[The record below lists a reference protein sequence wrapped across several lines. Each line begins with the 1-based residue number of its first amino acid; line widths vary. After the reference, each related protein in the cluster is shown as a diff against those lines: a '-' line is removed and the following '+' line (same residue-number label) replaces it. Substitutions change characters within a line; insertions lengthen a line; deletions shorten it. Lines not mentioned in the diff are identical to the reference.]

1 MGVFIIIHIN
11 SQMKHNKLFFTGILF
26 FHIFFSFAQVQ
37 VTIEAIVLDYSTRLP
52 LEYVNI
58 EFLNTSLRTT
68 SNEQGK
74 FTFQFEESSIGNED
88 EFRCTI
94 LGYDTII
101 VEASQLFKSL
111 KNSNKIFL
119 KSSDQNILKNK
130 ETIFGLV
137 TSEFQ
142 PIQGATITIK
152 NSFDEVVTDVDG
164 KYRIQANQG
173 DVLVIKFLGMIT
185 KEIQVL
191 NQQSIDVKLQT
202 DGELLDEILL
212 EGQSDSKENLV
223 QTSFGKRSESSI
235 GYSVNTIKSEDIG
248 VAALSLADIIVG
260 RFAGVRVA
268 GLNVAYNSPK
278 FIIRGGGGSITNPI
292 PAIFVVDGMI
302 YTEMP
307 NFIDVQQIKTI
318 SILKSIIATNRYG
331 TIGSGGAF
339 VIEMKSQAAA
349 KPTPLVNDLLVKG
362 NDYEENLEFFDSFEI
377 TPPYIEHLKKANTF
391 IEAKKIYESQ
401 QDNVR
406 RLGIPYFVDVS
417 NYFQKWNKNFANQV
431 LMTISKIAYNNP
443 KALKILA
450 YQLEVNGDI
459 ETAKLIYQRIV
470 TLRPKHAQSYR
481 DLALIYESTKNYSE
495 AMMLYGDMLEN
506 KIKEVDFS
514 GLKNTITNELKH
526 FLAKH
531 RDKVD
536 YSLVASEY
544 LKANFKFDLRIVFD
558 YSDENTEF
566 ELQFINP
573 DKKFYVWPHTRIDN
587 LKRMLDDIQKGV
599 SSEEYIIDDAESGE
613 WIINIECFTDEV
625 TTNPSYLKYTVFK
638 NYGLSNETKEV
649 KVIQLHKYQQK
660 VTLDRFIYQE

>member
-1 MGVFIIIHIN
+1 MTTNKFFFIGL
-11 SQMKHNKLFFTGILF
+11 LFFQTF
-26 FHIFFSFAQVQ
+26 VSSAQFQ
-37 VTIEAIVLDYSTRLP
+37 VTIEAFLLDNSTGSP
-52 LEYVNI
+52 LEFVSV

-68 SNEQGK
+68 SNDQGK

-88 EFRCTI
+88 EFRCTL
-94 LGYDTII
+94 LGYETIT
-101 VEASQLFKSL
+101 VKASQLFKSL
-111 KNSNKIFL
+111 KNSNKIYL
-119 KSSDQNILKNK
+119 KLSNQNNLKNK
-130 ETIFGLV
+130 ETIVGLV
-137 TSEFQ
+137 SSESQ
-142 PIQGATITIK
+142 PIQGATVNVK

-164 KYRIQANQG
+164 KYSIQANEG
-173 DVLVIKFLGMIT
+173 DVIVVKFLGMIT

-191 NQQSIDVKLQT
+191 NQRSIDVKLQT
-202 DGELLDEILL
+202 DGELLDEVLL
-212 EGQSDSKENLV
+212 EGQRDTNEELI
-223 QTSFGKRSESSI
+223 QTSFGKRRESSI

-339 VIEMKSQAAA
+339 VIEMKSQAAL
-349 KPTPLVNDLLVKG
+349 KPTSIVNDLLVKG
-362 NDYEENLEFFDSFEI
+362 NNYEENLEFFDFFED
-377 TPPYIEHLKKANTF
+377 TPSYIKHIETANTF

-401 QDNVR
+401 QDNVA
-406 RLGIPYFVDVS
+406 RLGIPYLLDVS
-417 NYFQKWNKNFANQV
+417 NYFRRWNKSFANQV

-443 KALKILA
+443 KALKTLA
-450 YQLEVNGDI
+450 YQLEVNGAV
-459 ETAKLIYQRIV
+459 EKAKLVYQRIV
-470 TLRPKHAQSYR
+470 ALRPESAQSYR
-481 DLALIYESTKNYSE
+481 DLALIYQSTKNYNE
-495 AMMLYGDMLEN
+495 AMTLYGDMLGN
-506 KIKEVDFS
+506 KIVGVDFS

-536 YSLVASEY
+536 YSLVASEF
-544 LKANFKFDLRIVFD
+544 LKADFKYDIRIVFD
-558 YSDENTEF
+558 YSDANTEF

-587 LKRMLDDIQKGV
+587 LKRMLDDLQKGV
-599 SSEEYIIDDAESGE
+599 STEEYIIDDAESGE

-638 NYGLSNETKEV
+638 NYGLPNETKEI
-649 KVIQLHKYQQK
+649 KVIQLYKYQQK
-660 VTLDRFIYQE
+660 VTLDRFMY

>member
-1 MGVFIIIHIN
+1 MTT
-11 SQMKHNKLFFTGILF
+11 NKLFFIGLLF
-26 FHIFFSFAQVQ
+26 FQTFVSSAQFQ
-37 VTIEAIVLDYSTRLP
+37 VTIEAFLLDNSTGSP
-52 LEYVNI
+52 LEFVSV

-68 SNEQGK
+68 SNDQGK

-88 EFRCTI
+88 EFRCTL
-94 LGYDTII
+94 LGYETIT
-101 VEASQLFKSL
+101 VKASQLFKSL
-111 KNSNKIFL
+111 KNSNKIYL
-119 KSSDQNILKNK
+119 KLSNQNNLKNK
-130 ETIFGLV
+130 ETIVGLV
-137 TSEFQ
+137 SSESQ
-142 PIQGATITIK
+142 PIQGATVNIK

-164 KYRIQANQG
+164 KYSIQANEG
-173 DVLVIKFLGMIT
+173 DVIVVKFLGMIT

-191 NQQSIDVKLQT
+191 NQRSIDVKLQT
-202 DGELLDEILL
+202 DGELLDEVLL
-212 EGQSDSKENLV
+212 EGQRDTKEELI
-223 QTSFGKRSESSI
+223 QTSFGKRRESSI

-339 VIEMKSQAAA
+339 VIEMKSQASV
-349 KPTPLVNDLLVKG
+349 KPTSIVNDLLVKG
-362 NDYEENLEFFDSFEI
+362 NNYEENLEFFDSFED
-377 TPPYIEHLKKANTF
+377 TPSYIKHLETANTF
-391 IEAKKIYESQ
+391 IEAKKIYEFQ
-401 QDNVR
+401 QDNVA
-406 RLGIPYFVDVS
+406 RLGIPYLLDVS
-417 NYFQKWNKNFANQV
+417 NYFRRWNKSFANQV

-443 KALKILA
+443 KALKTLA
-450 YQLEVNGDI
+450 YQLEVNGAV
-459 ETAKLIYQRIV
+459 EKAKLVYQRIV
-470 TLRPKHAQSYR
+470 ALRPKSAQSYR
-481 DLALIYESTKNYSE
+481 DLALIYQSTKNYNE
-495 AMMLYGDMLEN
+495 AMTLYGDMLGN
-506 KIKEVDFS
+506 KIVGVDFS

-536 YSLVASEY
+536 YSLVASEF
-544 LKANFKFDLRIVFD
+544 LKADFKYDIRIVFD
-558 YSDENTEF
+558 YSDANTEF

-587 LKRMLDDIQKGV
+587 LKRMLDDLQKGV
-599 SSEEYIIDDAESGE
+599 STEEYIIDDAESGE

-638 NYGLSNETKEV
+638 NYGLPNETKEI
-649 KVIQLHKYQQK
+649 KVIQLYKYQQK
-660 VTLDRFIYQE
+660 VTLDRFMY

>member
-1 MGVFIIIHIN
+1 MTT
-11 SQMKHNKLFFTGILF
+11 NKLFFIGLLF
-26 FHIFFSFAQVQ
+26 FQTFVSSAQFQ
-37 VTIEAIVLDYSTRLP
+37 VTIEAFLLDNSTGSP
-52 LEYVNI
+52 LEFVSV

-68 SNEQGK
+68 SNDQGK

-88 EFRCTI
+88 EFRCTL
-94 LGYDTII
+94 LGYETIT
-101 VEASQLFKSL
+101 VKASQLFKSL
-111 KNSNKIFL
+111 KNSNKIYL
-119 KSSDQNILKNK
+119 KLSNQNNLKNK
-130 ETIFGLV
+130 ETIVGLV
-137 TSEFQ
+137 SSESQ
-142 PIQGATITIK
+142 PIQGATVNVK

-164 KYRIQANQG
+164 KYSIQANEG
-173 DVLVIKFLGMIT
+173 DVIVVKFLGMIT

-191 NQQSIDVKLQT
+191 NQRSIDVKLQT
-202 DGELLDEILL
+202 DGELLDEVLL
-212 EGQSDSKENLV
+212 EGQRDTKEELI
-223 QTSFGKRSESSI
+223 QTSFGKRRESSI

-339 VIEMKSQAAA
+339 VIEMKSQAAV
-349 KPTPLVNDLLVKG
+349 KPTSIVNDLLVKG
-362 NDYEENLEFFDSFEI
+362 NNYEENLEFFDSFED
-377 TPPYIEHLKKANTF
+377 TPSYIKHLETANTF

-401 QDNVR
+401 QDNVA
-406 RLGIPYFVDVS
+406 RLGIPYLLDVS
-417 NYFQKWNKNFANQV
+417 NYFRRWNKSFANQV

-443 KALKILA
+443 KALKTLA
-450 YQLEVNGDI
+450 YQLEVNGAV
-459 ETAKLIYQRIV
+459 EKAKLVYQRIV
-470 TLRPKHAQSYR
+470 ALRPESAQSYR
-481 DLALIYESTKNYSE
+481 DLALIYQSTKNYNE
-495 AMMLYGDMLEN
+495 AMTLYGDMLGN
-506 KIKEVDFS
+506 KIVGVDFS

-536 YSLVASEY
+536 YSLVASEF
-544 LKANFKFDLRIVFD
+544 LKVDFKYDIRIVFD
-558 YSDENTEF
+558 YSDANTEF

-587 LKRMLDDIQKGV
+587 LKRMLDDLQKGV
-599 SSEEYIIDDAESGE
+599 STEEYIIDDAESGE

-638 NYGLSNETKEV
+638 NYGLPNETKEI
-649 KVIQLHKYQQK
+649 KVIQLYKYQQK
-660 VTLDRFIYQE
+660 VTLDRFMY

>member
-1 MGVFIIIHIN
+1 MTTNKFFFIGL
-11 SQMKHNKLFFTGILF
+11 LFFQTF
-26 FHIFFSFAQVQ
+26 VSSAQFQ
-37 VTIEAIVLDYSTRLP
+37 VTIEAFLLDNSTGSP
-52 LEYVNI
+52 LEFVSV

-68 SNEQGK
+68 SNDQGK

-88 EFRCTI
+88 EFRCTL
-94 LGYDTII
+94 LGYETIT
-101 VEASQLFKSL
+101 VKASQLFKSL
-111 KNSNKIFL
+111 KNSNKIYL
-119 KSSDQNILKNK
+119 KLSNQNNLKNK
-130 ETIFGLV
+130 ETIVGLV
-137 TSEFQ
+137 SSESQ
-142 PIQGATITIK
+142 PIQGATVNVK

-164 KYRIQANQG
+164 KYSIQANEG
-173 DVLVIKFLGMIT
+173 DVIVVKFLGMIT

-191 NQQSIDVKLQT
+191 NQRSIDVKLQT
-202 DGELLDEILL
+202 DGELLDEVLL
-212 EGQSDSKENLV
+212 EGQRDTKEELI
-223 QTSFGKRSESSI
+223 QTSFGKRRESSI

-302 YTEMP
+302 YTDMP

-339 VIEMKSQAAA
+339 VIEMKSQAAVI
-349 KPTPLVNDLLVKG
+349 PTSTVNDLLVKG
-362 NDYEENLEFFDSFEI
+362 NNYEENLEFFDSFED
-377 TPPYIEHLKKANTF
+377 TPSYIRHLEKATTF

-401 QDNVR
+401 QDNVA

-417 NYFQKWNKNFANQV
+417 NYFRRWNKSFANQV

-443 KALKILA
+443 KALKTLA
-450 YQLEVNGDI
+450 YQLEVNGAV
-459 ETAKLIYQRIV
+459 EKAKLVYQRIV
-470 TLRPKHAQSYR
+470 ALRPESAQSYR
-481 DLALIYESTKNYSE
+481 DLALIYQSTKNYNE
-495 AMMLYGDMLEN
+495 AMTLYGDMLGN
-506 KIKEVDFS
+506 KIVGVDFS

-536 YSLVASEY
+536 YSLVASEF
-544 LKANFKFDLRIVFD
+544 LKADFKYDIRIVFD
-558 YSDENTEF
+558 YSDANTEF

-587 LKRMLDDIQKGV
+587 LKRMLDDLQKGV
-599 SSEEYIIDDAESGE
+599 STEEYIIDDAESGE

-638 NYGLSNETKEV
+638 NYGLPNETKEI
-649 KVIQLHKYQQK
+649 KVIQLYKYQQK
-660 VTLDRFIYQE
+660 VTLDRFMY